1 MGTHHGVKVQREYCS
16 SHHGFREIKF
26 FFIAIGL
33 HTDSLP
39 AYEKNCLQ
47 RHFPMPVLQD
57 PWGLTEIWCGKKKRI
72 HGQISLGN
80 ALFNFSTQCW
90 QPAHE
95 IFQWHGKQC
104 FPVCWRQTSKA
115 SPGMAEASA
124 LQICSGTSGF
134 LHSWWT
140 HSTMGKE
147 ASIGAAGLLLQD
159 IYHLC

>member
-1 MGTHHGVKVQREYCS
+1 MRKTAYRGISQCLFYRIPGDWQRLDVE
-16 SHHGFREIKF
+16 
-26 FFIAIGL
+26 
-33 HTDSLP
+33 
-39 AYEKNCLQ
+39 
-47 RHFPMPVLQD
+47 
-57 PWGLTEIWCGKKKRI
+57 KKRI

-90 QPAHE
+90 QPVHE
-95 IFQWHGKQC
+95 IFQWHGKQY
-104 FPVCWRQTSKA
+104 FPVCWRQTPKA

-147 ASIGAAGLLLQD
+147 ASISAAGPLLFWAHMPPVLNANMPLLSLNAPSKGHAETESLFWENLGVGCVGSKQ
-159 IYHLC
+159 I